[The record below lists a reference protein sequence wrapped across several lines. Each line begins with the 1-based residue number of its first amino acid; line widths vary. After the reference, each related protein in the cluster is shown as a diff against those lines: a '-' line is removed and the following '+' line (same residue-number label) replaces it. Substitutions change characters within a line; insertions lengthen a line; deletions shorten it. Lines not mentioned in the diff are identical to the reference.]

1 MYKQGREI
9 FPVFLLKGGENMDD
23 ELYISKEIG
32 DALYPI
38 LLILFLSMSNKRV
51 PESEEE
57 SVCEDK

>member
-1 MYKQGREI
+1 
-9 FPVFLLKGGENMDD
+9 MDN
-23 ELYISKEIG
+23 ETYISKEIG